1 MKTIG
6 IIALSGEVD
15 KNKLELAVINLE
27 NLGFNVV
34 LSKNIFDKKRYLAGD
49 DDTKLKALYD
59 FVQNPDI
66 DLIMSARGG
75 YGLIRLV
82 NKIDYSIIKN
92 NPKPFVGFSDFT
104 ALLLLIYKNT
114 GMITYHGPMVC
125 SDFGCEVLTDPHP
138 NPPRWRGEESAPTP
152 VLPQKGGD
160 DISFTYRNF
169 LKALNGEQLNFQ
181 GNKIYKEGSANGI
194 IWGGNL
200 ATVASLCGLDFIPN
214 EDFIF
219 FAEDLNEPVYK
230 IDKMFT
236 QLFNIETFRKY
247 CKGIVL
253 GDFLD
258 VDNQKWL
265 EELFHE
271 FPVPTVGGFKITHNN
286 EKITIPIGA
295 KAVLSDQTLII
306 SHGSI

>member
-15 KNKLELAVINLE
+15 KNKIELAVTNLE
-27 NLGFNVV
+27 NLGFNVK

-49 DDTKLKALYD
+49 DDAKLEALYD
-59 FVQNPDI
+59 FVKDPDI
-66 DLIMSARGG
+66 DLIMFARGG
-75 YGLIRLV
+75 YGAIRLV
-82 NKIDYSIIKN
+82 NKIDYNFINS
-92 NPKPFVGFSDFT
+92 NPKSFVGFSDVT
-104 ALLLLIYKNT
+104 ALLLMIYKNT
-114 GMITYHGPMVC
+114 GMVTYHGPMAC
-125 SDFGCEVLTDPHP
+125 SDFG
-138 NPPRWRGEESAPTP
+138 EEEYS
-152 VLPQKGGD
+152 K
-160 DISFTYRNF
+160 FTYESFR
-169 LKALNGEQLNFQ
+169 KAINGENLTFE

-236 QLFNIETFRKY
+236 QLFNIETFRKH

-258 VDNQKWL
+258 IDNQEWL
-265 EELFHE
+265 EELFYE
-271 FPVPTVGGFKITHNN
+271 FSVPTVGGFQITHNKD
-286 EKITIPIGA
+286 KITIPIGA
-295 KAVLSDQTLII
+295 RAVLSEMKLTI
-306 SHGSI
+306 S

>member
-59 FVQNPDI
+59 FVKDPDI
-66 DLIMSARGG
+66 DLIMFARGG
-75 YGLIRLV
+75 YGAIRLV
-82 NKIDYSIIKN
+82 NKIDYNFIKS
-92 NPKPFVGFSDFT
+92 NPKPFVGFSDVT
-104 ALLLLIYKNT
+104 ALLLMIYKNT

-200 ATVASLCGLDFIPN
+200 ATVVSLCGQDFIPD
-214 EDFIF
+214 EDFVF
-219 FAEDLNEPVYK
+219 FAEDLNEPAYK
-230 IDKMFT
+230 IDRMFT
-236 QLFNIETFRKY
+236 QLFNIEKFKAN

-258 VDNQKWL
+258 TDNQEWL
-265 EELFHE
+265 EEFFYA
-271 FPVPTVGGFKITHNN
+271 FPLPTAGGFKITHAKD
-286 EKITIPIGA
+286 KITIPIGKKCNLERA
-295 KAVLSDQTLII
+295 NLVIY
-306 SHGSI
+306 